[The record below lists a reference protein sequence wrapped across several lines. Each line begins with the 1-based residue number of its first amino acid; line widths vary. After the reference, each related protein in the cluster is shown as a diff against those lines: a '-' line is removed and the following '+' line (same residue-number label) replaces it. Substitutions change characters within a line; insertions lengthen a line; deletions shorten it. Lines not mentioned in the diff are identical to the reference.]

1 MNLFPMDA
9 LSEADISDIVAKAGG
24 LRAHPDA
31 DRRNLPGA
39 DFLVDRTLIELKLL
53 DDEGFSKP
61 ARQAKLAKL
70 FLAIDPGRPVVV
82 LDPQNLSEADQRKY
96 RSIVEGPLKN
106 AVGKARDQLVQSR
119 SELTDSDGSVL
130 WIVNTGYMALDHDT
144 LQEVV
149 ANRVRQD
156 TSKIDG
162 VIVSGCY
169 FHSDGFDGVVL
180 WTMTYVPINIG
191 YNFTA
196 FEKLQDSWNAFAER
210 FMTDVVQ
217 GKQEAGKKLAVTDIS
232 FDVDGVRFVRPAPPL
247 GQPSDFYV
255 NGRPRANSS
264 GIDDC
269 PPVALIVP
277 QLSITEHATVLA
289 AIGATYGP
297 LSSHERWCN
306 HVKNAGKASQPTKPL
321 VTVPVSAEAWLA
333 WCCETGEHPSVDA
346 LRRYAHHRFTE
357 QMTALLEN
365 ARERKNGSVVLSS
378 YMLAVTEEIGQDR
391 ANDVSHIAAVREHP
405 DGDASIQPIVE
416 NLRIFH
422 EHAVALAAAY
432 ALVEGKPAVLWQ
444 KKRKYLWA

>member
-1 MNLFPMDA
+1 MNLFPMFA
-9 LSEADISDIVAKAGG
+9 LSEADIAGIVAQAGG
-24 LRAHPDA
+24 FRAHPDA
-31 DRRNLPGA
+31 DRRELPGA

-61 ARQAKLAKL
+61 ARQSKLAKL
-70 FLAIDPGRPVVV
+70 FLALDPDRPVVV
-82 LDPQNLSEADQRKY
+82 LDPQNLSETDQRKY
-96 RSIVEGPLKN
+96 RSIIEGPLKN
-106 AVGKARDQLVQSR
+106 AIGKARDQLVQSR

-180 WTMTYVPINIG
+180 WTMTYVPINIA

-196 FEKLQDSWNAFAER
+196 FERLQDSWNAFAER
-210 FMTDVVQ
+210 FMTEVVL
-217 GKQEAGKKLAVTDIS
+217 GKQEAGKKLAVIDIS
-232 FDVDGVRFVRPAPPL
+232 FDVDGVRFVRPAPSL
-247 GQPSDFYV
+247 GQPSDFFV

-264 GIDDC
+264 GIEEC

-277 QLSITEHATVLA
+277 KLSMTEHAMVLA
-289 AIGATYGP
+289 AVGETDGP
-297 LSSHERWCN
+297 LSSYDRWCD
-306 HVKNAGKASQPTKPL
+306 HVTSASKAAKPTKPL
-321 VTVPVSAEAWLA
+321 VAIPVAAEGWLR
-333 WCCETGEHPSVDA
+333 WCQDTDEKPSLMA
-346 LRRYAHHRFTE
+346 LRSYAHHGFTE
-357 QMTALLEN
+357 QMTALLSN
-365 ARERKNGSVVLSS
+365 SRERKKERVVLSS
-378 YMLAVTEEIGQDR
+378 YILAVTEEIGQDR

-405 DGDASIQPIVE
+405 DGETSIRPIVE

-432 ALVEGKPAVLWQ
+432 ALVEGNQAVLWQ
-444 KKRKYLWA
+444 KTRKYSWT